1 MSDSVFQG
9 IPVLSLER
17 LDHQKTGLTMCAW
30 LAPEH
35 LQEAA
40 RRMLDKK
47 YFLEDVSM
55 LEVTEGFVAVYH
67 FDHFTTPGRIA
78 LRVLIGRE
86 KPELPSIAD
95 IYQGAAW
102 HERECHDFFGVSFA
116 GHENLLPLLLPGDAT
131 EHPLRKDDNALKPLA
146 DLLAPDEMIG
156 AVPDVAFFAPPVAQK
171 AKSEEDKPVA
181 RNSDSET

>member
-1 MSDSVFQG
+1 MKDTFFLG
-9 IPVLSLER
+9 IPLLSLER

-40 RRMLDKK
+40 QRMLDKEF
-47 YFLEDVSM
+47 FLEDVSM
-55 LEVTEGFVAVYH
+55 LETTEGFMAVYH

-78 LRVLIGRE
+78 LRVVIGRE

-116 GHENLLPLLLPGDAT
+116 GHENLLPLLLPADAT
-131 EHPLRKDDNALKPLA
+131 EHPLRKEDNALKPLA
-146 DLLAPDEMIG
+146 ELLEPGEIIS
-156 AVPDVAFFAPPVAQK
+156 AVPDFAFLAPPVKQET
-171 AKSEEDKPVA
+171 KSEEDKPVA
-181 RNSDSET
+181 RNSDPQT